1 MNKANNSHPVR
12 IILRDWSKA
21 KKGNRPVIAEKKEVY
36 HDQRR
41 ENNSSNQ
48 GL

>member
-21 KKGNRPVIAEKKEVY
+21 KKVNAPVAETHTKGKESK
-36 HDQRR
+36 
-41 ENNSSNQ
+41 NNGRS
-48 GL
+48 